1 MRNAASCLTTA
12 VLSND
17 VCKFHWPALALGLL
31 ATFLFTP
38 AVVHAERARLFP
50 EAMLA
55 PEEAE
60 PEEGFGRAFAIDGDV
75 AVVTA
80 NIGSFF
86 SGTDPED
93 NGGAAY
99 VFERDSSGVWHQSA
113 RLDPPYEGLFG
124 HSVAIE
130 GRTIVVGAPFAAA
143 AFVFEDLGA
152 GWVHTGTL
160 TGSGDP
166 GFSVAIDD
174 GVIAVSTYSPNG
186 LRLFR
191 KATNGWTQ
199 IAALP
204 GGGNYGGSD
213 YRGPR
218 VDIDGN
224 RAIHHSPGDN
234 FTEPEQPELVYIH
247 TRPNGGDWSAATTA
261 IIGPASINRHV
272 AISGNVAVSG
282 GVIREY
288 TAANGWRI
296 VGNNIA
302 LDVEASVD
310 GDLVLGSSGI
320 RQRNAAGEWPAAATL
335 IQPDGRLLYAS
346 RLSGRRTIGVG
357 RDHAAAFVHTIPADL
372 ERSPVQLDD
381 FQDGNATGW
390 VALGGSFAVVPTTY
404 SSVYRQTNLTGN
416 AAAVLSGA
424 VGGNQTIQADIR
436 PTAFSG
442 ADRWFGLVARYTDA
456 NNYYYVTARSTNV
469 VQLKRLVNGVAQTL
483 GSVPLTIQTNR
494 HYRLRLETIDQ
505 RVRLLID
512 DRLVLDVRDTSLSQ
526 GQVGLM
532 MYKTAADYD
541 NLLWGE
547 NPQQSQF
554 DKDFELSEEGIEDF
568 IYPSPPPAGWAYAT
582 AGGSRLIAHS
592 QTTGGSLMYN
602 RASGANQSVSV
613 DARATAFNGADRW
626 FGVALRYI
634 DDQNYYYLTVRN
646 SNTVSLRKLANGTI
660 HTLDTASFTVAANT
674 WYRLRLENVG
684 STLRGYIDNQLIVE
698 ASDPAPIPQSQ
709 LQGSAIV
716 LYKTAVQ
723 YDNWR
728 VTQP

>member
-1 MRNAASCLTTA
+1 MRNAASCLTTTA
-12 VLSND
+12 PSRMALVVLG
-17 VCKFHWPALALGLL
+17 FLASSLL
-31 ATFLFTP
+31 APGITR
-38 AVVHAERARLFP
+38 AEQALLLP
-50 EAMLA
+50 EAALT
-55 PEEAE
+55 PEEVE
-60 PEEGFGRAFAIDGDV
+60 PEEGFGRAYAIDGDV

-86 SGTDPED
+86 MGTGPED

-99 VFERDSSGVWHQSA
+99 VFERDSSGLWRQSA

-124 HSVAIE
+124 HSVAVE

-143 AFVFEDLGA
+143 AFVFEDLGS

-160 TGSGDP
+160 TGNGDP
-166 GFSVAIDD
+166 GFSVAIDG
-174 GVIAVSTYSPNG
+174 GVIAVSTFSPNG

-191 KATNGWTQ
+191 KGSNGWAQ

-247 TRPNGGDWSAATTA
+247 TRPNGGDWSAATTT

-288 TAANGWRI
+288 TPANGWQI
-296 VGNNIA
+296 VGNSSA
-302 LDVEASVD
+302 SDSESSVD
-310 GDLVLGSSGI
+310 GNLVLGGSSI
-320 RQRNAAGEWPAAATL
+320 RQRNASGEWPEAAAL
-335 IQPDGRLLYAS
+335 MQPDGRSLYGS
-346 RLSGRRTIGVG
+346 RLSGRRSIGIGYNGSV
-357 RDHAAAFVHTIPADL
+357 AYVHDIPLDL
-372 ERSPVQLDD
+372 ERAPVQQDD
-381 FQDGNATGW
+381 FQDGNAAGW
-390 VALGGSFAVVPTTY
+390 IATGGSFAVAAATF
-404 SSVYRQTNLTGN
+404 SSVYRQSSLTGN
-416 AAAVLSGA
+416 AAAVLSGT
-424 VGGNQTIQADIR
+424 VGSNQSIQADIR
-436 PTAFSG
+436 PSAFSG

-469 VQLKRLVNGVAQTL
+469 VQLKKLVNGVAQTL
-483 GSVPLTIQTNR
+483 GSVPLTVQANR

-512 DRLVLDVRDTSLSQ
+512 NRLVLDVRDTSLSQ
-526 GQVGLM
+526 GQVGVM
-532 MYKTAADYD
+532 MYKTTADYD
-541 NLLWGE
+541 NIVWNE
-547 NPQQSQF
+547 NPQRVQF
-554 DKDFELSEEGIEDF
+554 DKDFEVSET
-568 IYPSPPPAGWAYAT
+568 PSPDFVYPQPLPQGWAYT
-582 AGGSRLIAHS
+582 TVGGSQLLAHS
-592 QTTGGSLMYN
+592 QTVGGSLVYN
-602 RASGANQSVSV
+602 YASGANQSVSV

-646 SNTVSLRKLANGTI
+646 SNTVSLRKLVNGAI
-660 HTLDTASFTVAANT
+660 QTLDTASFTVAANT

-684 STLRGYIDNQLIVE
+684 STLRGYIDNQLLVE
-698 ASDPAPIPQSQ
+698 ASDPTPIPQAP
-709 LQGSAIV
+709 LHGSALV
-716 LYKTAVQ
+716 LYKTAAQ

>member
-1 MRNAASCLTTA
+1 MRNAAACLPTTA
-12 VLSND
+12 TIAV
-17 VCKFHWPALALGLL
+17 GLL
-31 ATFLFTP
+31 ASLLLMP
-38 AVVHAERARLFP
+38 EAARAELARLLP
-50 EAMLA
+50 EATLA

-86 SGTDPED
+86 GTAPED

-99 VFERDSSGVWHQSA
+99 VFERDGNGLWRQSA

-124 HSVAIE
+124 HSVAVE

-143 AFVFEDLGA
+143 AFVFEDLGG
-152 GWVHTGTL
+152 GWVHTATL
-160 TGSGDP
+160 TGMGEP

-186 LRLFR
+186 MRLFR
-191 KATNGWTQ
+191 KGTNGWAQ

-247 TRPNGGDWSAATTA
+247 TRPEGGDWNSATTTV
-261 IIGPASINRHV
+261 IGPESINRHV

-288 TAANGWRI
+288 TPGNGWQI
-296 VGNNIA
+296 VGEDLASDI
-302 LDVEASVD
+302 DSSVD
-310 GDLVLGSSGI
+310 GDLVVASGGV
-320 RQRNAAGEWPAAATL
+320 RKRNVSGEWPHAAELVA
-335 IQPDGRLLYAS
+335 PDGRGLYRS
-346 RLSGRRTIGVG
+346 RLSGRRTIGIPWASSV
-357 RDHAAAFVHTIPADL
+357 AYVHDIPQDL
-372 ERSPVQLDD
+372 ERAPIQQDD
-381 FQDGNATGW
+381 FQDGNAVGW
-390 VALGGSFAVVPTTY
+390 SVTSGSFAVVATPF
-404 SSVYRQTNLTGN
+404 SSVYRQSDLAGN
-416 AAAVLSGA
+416 AAALLEGA
-424 VGGNQTIQADIR
+424 YGSNQAIQADIR
-436 PTAFSG
+436 PSAFNG
-442 ADRWFGLVARYTDA
+442 ADRWFGLVARYSDV
-456 NNYYYVTARSTNV
+456 NNYYYVTARGTNV
-469 VQLKRLVNGVAQTL
+469 VQLKRLLNGVTTTL
-483 GSVPLTIQTNR
+483 GSVPLTVQTDR

-512 DRLVLDVRDTSLSQ
+512 SRVVLDVRDTSLTQ
-526 GQVGLM
+526 GQVGIM
-532 MYKTAADYD
+532 MYKAAADYD
-541 NLLWGE
+541 NIVYAE
-547 NPQQSQF
+547 NPQQLHR
-554 DKDFELSEEGIEDF
+554 DVDFEFSATAPPDYV
-568 IYPSPPPAGWAYAT
+568 YPDPLPQGWAYTTVA
-582 AGGSRLIAHS
+582 GSRVLAHS
-592 QTTGGSLMYN
+592 QTTGGSFVRTSSSLT
-602 RASGANQSVSV
+602 NQSVSV

-626 FGVALRYI
+626 FGVALRFI

-646 SNTVSLRKLANGTI
+646 SNTVSLRKLVNGAI
-660 HTLDTASFTVAANT
+660 HTLDTAAFTVAANT
-674 WYRLRLENVG
+674 WYKLRLESVG
-684 STLRGYIDNQLIVE
+684 STWRGYIDNQLIVE
-698 ASDPAPIPQSQ
+698 ATDSTPLPPAPREE
-709 LQGSAIV
+709 SALV

-728 VTQP
+728 VTEP